1 MNILASTELPTSQG
15 TFRFMAFGEVGD
27 LHPHVALFNANEEH
41 VVDVRIHSECMT
53 GDVFGS
59 VKCDCGP
66 QLHAAMDR
74 FHESGGLLIYLR
86 QEGRGIGLV
95 EKIKAYEL
103 QAQGFDTLDANLEL
117 GHAADSRDYAAAVWL
132 LKELGIARVRL
143 HTNNPEK
150 AEALASGGIEV
161 VDRVPLEMEPAPENE
176 AYLRTK
182 RDRMGHVF
190 EGVLLQ

>member
-1 MNILASTELPTSQG
+1 M
-15 TFRFMAFGEVGD
+15 
-27 LHPHVALFNANEEH
+27 
-41 VVDVRIHSECMT
+41 
-53 GDVFGS
+53 
-59 VKCDCGP
+59 
-66 QLHAAMDR
+66 
-74 FHESGGLLIYLR
+74 
-86 QEGRGIGLV
+86 